1 MSGYY
6 ATAASAAAT
15 NGACTRATAG
25 GSREVITVTIEAT
38 SPAAEHD
45 RSGIA
50 YQAFMLILCIY
61 AILNFLASALFPL
74 TENAKEVLQYA
85 DMAVCVVFF
94 ADFLLNLRRASNK
107 WQYFI
112 TWGWIDLL
120 SSVPAINALRIG
132 RLARVLRI
140 LRVLRALKATRM
152 LVGYWAERRADSLI
166 FSAAVVTFT
175 MIVLSSLAVLSFED
189 VPGGNIH
196 NAPDAIWWAISTIC
210 TIGYGDFYPV
220 TWEGRAVATMLMAL
234 GFGLIGTLSGVAVS
248 WILKPAQKG
257 QDANLAHLE
266 ATVRELRETVT
277 RLRTPKPEDRNH
289 LG

>member
-1 MSGYY
+1 MTTE
-6 ATAASAAAT
+6 ATTTAA
-15 NGACTRATAG
+15 GHQRID
-25 GSREVITVTIEAT
+25 V
-38 SPAAEHD
+38 
-45 RSGIA
+45 A
-50 YQAFMLILCIY
+50 YQAFMLFLCVY
-61 AILNFLASALFPL
+61 AILNFLAGVLIPL

-85 DMAVCVVFF
+85 DTAVCVVFF
-94 ADFLLNLRRASNK
+94 VDFLLNLRRAGNK

-120 SSVPAINALRIG
+120 SSVPAISALRIG
-132 RLARVLRI
+132 RFARVLRI

-152 LVGYWAERRADSLI
+152 LVGYWAERRADSVI
-166 FSAAVVTFT
+166 FGAMVVTFT

-196 NAPDAIWWAISTIC
+196 NAPDAIWWAVSTIC

-248 WILKPAQKG
+248 WILAPAQKG
-257 QDANLAHLE
+257 QDANMLHLQ
-266 ATVRELRETVT
+266 ATVRELREAVAH
-277 RLRTPKPEDRNH
+277 LRTLNPDDRNH
-289 LG
+289 PG